1 MFNYLPLQWLF
12 LFYFYSFFGWCFE
25 SAYVSY
31 LNKRPV
37 NRGFMRGPFLPLY
50 GSGGI
55 MMLVVSKP
63 FYSNMLLV
71 YLAGCVGATV
81 LEYVVGVLMEALFK
95 VRYWDYSDKFLNI
108 NGHVCLESTLVW
120 GFFTVVFTH
129 FLQISIEKF
138 IVSIPYNFL
147 SIFTTIITV
156 YVSCDFMVAFKTALD
171 LRDVLVYMEKAK
183 EEMNRIQKR
192 LDVIIAFKGEDVRE
206 TIGQT
211 VDSISSGIG
220 SRVDVISSGIGSRVD
235 VISSGIGSRVDVLSG
250 ALEKSFASIKEKI
263 NLNPSAY
270 MSNVKD
276 EVRELYTKYRILMDR
291 LTPGPVRGFFDWYR
305 NETILGN
312 PGMVSDK
319 FKLSLEEIKEK
330 ANSFRKK

>member
-63 FYSNMLLV
+63 FYSNLLLV
-71 YLAGCVGATV
+71 YLAGCVGATA
-81 LEYVVGVLMEALFK
+81 LEYIVGVLMETLFK

-120 GFFTVVFTH
+120 GFFTVLFTH
-129 FLQISIEKF
+129 FLQIPIEKF
-138 IVSIPYNFL
+138 IVSIPYGFL
-147 SIFTTIITV
+147 SIITTIVTV
-156 YVSCDFMVAFKTALD
+156 YVSCDFMVAFKTAIEI
-171 LRDVLVYMEKAK
+171 RDVLVYMEKAK
-183 EEMNRIQKR
+183 EEMRRIQKR

-220 SRVDVISSGIGSRVD
+220 SRVDV
-235 VISSGIGSRVDVLSG
+235 LSG
-250 ALEKSFASIKEKI
+250 TLEKSFASIKDKI
-263 NLNPSAY
+263 SLNPSEY
-270 MSNVKD
+270 MNNVKD
-276 EVRELYTKYRILMDR
+276 EVRELYTKYRIMMDR
-291 LTPGPVRGFFDWYR
+291 LTPGPVKGFFAWYR
-305 NETILGN
+305 NDTILGN

>member
-25 SAYVSY
+25 SAYVTY
-31 LNKRPV
+31 LNKRLV

-50 GSGGI
+50 GTGGI

-63 FYSNMLLV
+63 FYSNILLV
-71 YLAGCVGATV
+71 YLAGCVGATL
-81 LEYVVGVLMEALFK
+81 LEYVVGVLMETLFK

-129 FLQISIEKF
+129 FLQIPIEKL
-138 IVSIPYNFL
+138 IISIPYNFL
-147 SIFTTIITV
+147 TIFTTILTA

-171 LRDVLVYMEKAK
+171 LRDVLLYMEKAK
-183 EEMNRIQKR
+183 EEMSRMQKR
-192 LDVIIAFKGEDVRE
+192 LDVIIAFKGEDVRR
-206 TIGQT
+206 TIGQK
-211 VDSISSGIG
+211 VDGISSGIG
-220 SRVDVISSGIGSRVD
+220 STVDVMSSGIGNKVDVISSGIGN
-235 VISSGIGSRVDVLSG
+235 RVDVLSS
-250 ALEKSFASIKEKI
+250 ALEKSFSSIKERMS
-263 NLNPSAY
+263 LDPSAY
-270 MSNVKD
+270 MNNVKD
-276 EVRELYTKYRILMDR
+276 EVRELYAKYRILMDR
-291 LTPGPVRGFFDWYR
+291 LTPGPIRGFFDWYR

-312 PGMVSDK
+312 PGMVSSK

-330 ANSFRKK
+330 ANSLRKR